1 MSENGVPTDDMPDSP
16 QPPFWGPAY
25 HDRDLDA
32 LLSGAPGNTPVPLRP
47 VESTLAALRAAP
59 TGRELSHEAA
69 ARAAFRA
76 IVQPGVPW
84 TPPAEHG
91 TAAADT
97 LILPPAEHLLS
108 PADRR
113 PPRAA
118 RHRRRRANWD
128 RRRSAIALTS
138 VSAVAVAVIAVA
150 VTGGLP
156 DSFGHVVSLG
166 GSPTSAAASSAGT
179 GQTPGSLEGTGV
191 RHPTPTS
198 AAHRASPARAAV
210 PAPVVPASVGPSSTT
225 GPTTLCRELLEP
237 SGQQNRMTLQAVLGQ
252 LSQLAGGRHKI
263 LRYCFR
269 YLSSYF
275 AKDPRSY
282 PMFSFGG
289 APGGPGDRGSGP
301 GNPESGY
308 SGGEVSTGD
317 PVPSTG
323 PDGPVRAVR

>member
-1 MSENGVPTDDMPDSP
+1 MSENGVPTDDMPDSQ
-16 QPPFWGPAY
+16 QPPFGGPAY

-32 LLSGAPGNTPVPLRP
+32 LLSGDPGNTPAPLRL

-59 TGRELSHEAA
+59 TGREHSHEAA
-69 ARAAFRA
+69 ARTAFRA

-91 TAAADT
+91 TTTADT
-97 LILPPAEHLLS
+97 LILPPADRRLS
-108 PADRR
+108 PAGRR

-128 RRRSAIALTS
+128 GRRSAIALTS
-138 VSAVAVAVIAVA
+138 VAAVAVVVIAVA
-150 VTGGLP
+150 VSGGLP
-156 DSFGHVVSLG
+156 DSIGHVVSFG
-166 GSPTSAAASSAGT
+166 GSPTSTAASSTGT

-191 RHPTPTS
+191 KRPTPTS
-198 AAHRASPARAAV
+198 AAQRASAARAEV
-210 PAPVVPASVGPSSTT
+210 PASAVPASVGPSSTT
-225 GPTTLCRELLEP
+225 GPATLCRELFEP
-237 SGQQNRMTLQAVLGQ
+237 SGQQNRMTWQAVLRQ
-252 LSQLAGGRHKI
+252 LTQLAGGRHKI

-282 PMFSFGG
+282 PMFSFDG

-308 SGGEVSTGD
+308 SGIVRPGSA
-317 PVPSTG
+317 PSPG
-323 PDGPVRAVR
+323 